1 MTIRYLHSKKD
12 VDVFTVNGLNL
23 ELDFVHTLLDETI
36 EAEKTFSFK
45 TVTKSLFTHGTINGI
60 DLKSYKMEVILLVHI
75 K

>member
-1 MTIRYLHSKKD
+1 MTIRYLHCKRD

-36 EAEKTFSFK
+36 EAEKTFTLK
-45 TVTKSLFTHGTINGI
+45 TVTKSLFTNGTINGI
-60 DLKSYKMEVILLVHI
+60 DLKSYKIEVTLLIYI